1 MIVVHK
7 NSSTLLKHI
16 EVQQLSYKTETSSLQ
31 RQLNDIK
38 NLTAFIPMATQK
50 VSQARSLK
58 RNQ

>member
-1 MIVVHK
+1 MNVVHIR
-7 NSSTLLKHI
+7 TLLKQNK
-16 EVQQLSYKTETSSLQ
+16 VQQISYKTEISSQQ